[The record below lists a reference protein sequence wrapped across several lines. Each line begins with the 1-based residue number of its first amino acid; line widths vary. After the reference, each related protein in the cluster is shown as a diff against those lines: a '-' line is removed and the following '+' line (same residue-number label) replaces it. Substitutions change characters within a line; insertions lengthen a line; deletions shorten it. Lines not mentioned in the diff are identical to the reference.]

1 MDEYFEKR
9 KSVDFI
15 LKPKII
21 GGNQTHRIEENLD
34 LFMGDIVKQKVD
46 SKYKNDTVEE

>member
-15 LKPKII
+15 FKPKTIR
-21 GGNQTHRIEENLD
+21 GNQTHRIEENLD
-34 LFMGDIVKQKVD
+34 LFMGDIIKQKVD